1 MAVSLSA
8 ARHAV
13 DEEARAEV
21 DVLTSRLEKTAQL
34 TKRIQASLTRLES
47 SGRSVQEAIGPIYG
61 NTQRLQILG
70 KNIDAIL
77 STIEKIQQPSDIK
90 NNEEQ
95 IIRSGPDSAGLSSYL
110 ASLNRVGRAISELKA
125 TNMKSNQQA
134 LSDLGRLIQYGNQ
147 QLEIVFRRILQEDA
161 GPVEPLNFITKQ
173 KPWPVLNQD
182 KTTRLGLINSFI
194 VSAFRQS
201 TSLISQA
208 QDHPT
213 AKIYASV
220 RGPYLQ
226 LSLANLAAA
235 SVNTA
240 KKKTTDAIYKQGTNG
255 IGMYAQAIEGA
266 YVAEY
271 ENVCALFSREEW
283 RRVLTL
289 TTQASMDDFS
299 KTLRELNLHIRT
311 HLTTDCFLAY
321 EIIEIISQL
330 STRLDTHTGE
340 LKDKFASAL
349 KPIRDTGRSSL
360 AELLDDTRKRVATL
374 AALPLDAAPL
384 PITTETMIRLQT
396 MVDFLRPISS
406 IMISLGD
413 GNWKNASSANGSSDA
428 IPSLKSFDVSADG
441 KDLFGH
447 YSADTIETL
456 LSSLQSKGTQLLK
469 TKQLQGVFLA
479 NNLVVVKRM
488 IRNSDLA
495 PLLQSRMSMLD
506 TWRKKA
512 TSLYMDP
519 WLETSRILMDVVHT
533 GSRGG
538 ALARGGRPPSGSTAN
553 DSAAIVKGLSSK
565 ERDIIKEKFRQF
577 NTTFDELVAR
587 HKSLNMDKEVREMF
601 TKDIQAMVEPL
612 YGRFWDRYHDLDKG
626 KGKYAKYDKTAL
638 SSICAG
644 LV

>member
-34 TKRIQASLTRLES
+34 TKKIQASLTRLES

-77 STIEKIQQPSDIK
+77 GAIEKIQQPSDIK

-110 ASLNRVGRAISELKA
+110 ASLNRVGRAISDLKA

-161 GPVEPLNFITKQ
+161 SPVEPLNFITKQ

-194 VSAFRQS
+194 VSTFRQS
-201 TSLISQA
+201 TSLVSQA
-208 QDHPT
+208 QDTPT
-213 AKIYASV
+213 AKIYANV

-226 LSLANLAAA
+226 SSLVNLAAA

-266 YVAEY
+266 YLAEY

-321 EIIEIISQL
+321 EIIEIISRL
-330 STRLDTHTGE
+330 STRLDTQTGE

-360 AELLDDTRKRVATL
+360 AELLDDIRKRVIML
-374 AALPLDAAPL
+374 AALPLDATPL
-384 PITTETMIRLQT
+384 PITTETMTRLQT

-413 GNWKNASSANGSSDA
+413 GNWKSVSSANGSGDA

-456 LSSLQSKGTQLLK
+456 LSSLQSKGVQLLK

-495 PLLQSRMSMLD
+495 PLLQNRMSILD
-506 TWRKKA
+506 MWRKKA

-533 GSRGG
+533 GGRGG

-565 ERDIIKEKFRQF
+565 ERDVIKEKFRQF

-601 TKDIQAMVEPL
+601 AKDIQAMVEPL
-612 YGRFWDRYHDLDKG
+612 YGRFWDRYHELDKG

-644 LV
+644 LS